1 MVVLI
6 AEDEPGMVEALDLS
20 LRFHWPDCEL
30 IVAPDGTQALE
41 LAGARELDLILLDIG
56 LPGLDGYEVLRQ
68 VRRTSQVPVIMVSGR
83 GDELDKVR
91 GLELGADDY
100 LSKPFGHLELLARI
114 KAVLRRASLPPPG
127 VDGATSYYDGYLGID
142 FAGRRVTVAGGHV
155 YLTPH
160 EYGLLHQLVS
170 SAGRTMPHHVLLAKV
185 WGAHYGTERGYLRV
199 YMRRLREKIE
209 RNPADPQYLLA
220 DRAIGYRFQ
229 PSPFARR

>member
-6 AEDEPGMVEALDLS
+6 AEDEPGMVEALGLS
-20 LRFHWPDCEL
+20 LGFHWPDCEL
-30 IVAPDGTQALE
+30 VVAADGTQALE
-41 LAGARELDLILLDIG
+41 LAGTQELDLVLLDIG

-68 VRRTSQVPVIMVSGR
+68 LRRTSQVPVIVVSGR
-83 GDELDKVR
+83 SDELDKVR

-100 LSKPFGHLELLARI
+100 LTKPFGHLELLARV
-114 KAVLRRASLPPPG
+114 KAVLRRASMPPAG
-127 VDGATSYYDGYLGID
+127 VDPTTSYYDGYLGID
-142 FAGRRVTVAGGHV
+142 FRARQVSVAGAPL

-160 EYGLLHQLVS
+160 EYGLLQQLVS
-170 SAGRTMPHHVLLAKV
+170 NAGRTLPHHVLLAKV
-185 WGAHYGTERGYLRV
+185 WGPGYDTERGYLRV